1 MKPAARLAQIKPS
14 PTLALNAK
22 AKELR
27 AQGRPII
34 NLSVGE
40 PDFDTPEH
48 IKQGAIAAIHAGKTK
63 YTAPDGTP
71 ELKTAIINKFR
82 QENKLDYQISEIII
96 SVGAKHSLYNIAQ
109 ALIDEGDEVI
119 IPAPYWV
126 SYPDIV
132 MLAEGKPIIIEASF
146 EQHFKITAEQLE
158 KAITPKTKFF
168 ILNSPS
174 NPTGMDYSLTE
185 LKALAEVLK
194 KHPHVNII
202 SDDIYEHIRWSD
214 QPFVNIVNAC
224 PDLKDRTLVVN
235 GVSKGYAM
243 TGWRIGYIAG
253 PEVAITAM
261 RKIQSQSTS
270 NPCSIAQEAARTAL
284 EDNTSISCIKDMVK
298 AFKKRHDLVTNRLNN
313 IPGMRCLAVQG
324 TFYAFVNVEGVI
336 AQRQDINSDSELA
349 ELLLNKANVAS
360 VPGSAFGSPGHL
372 RLSYAL
378 NEATLTQALD
388 QIEQVLR

>member
-132 MLAEGKPIIIEASF
+132 MLAGGKPIIIEASF

-214 QPFVNIVNAC
+214 QSFVNIVNAC
-224 PDLKDRTLVVN
+224 PELKDRTLVVN

-284 EDNTSISCIKDMVK
+284 EDSASVSCIENMVK
-298 AFKKRHDLVTNRLNN
+298 AFKKRHDLVTSRLNN

-378 NEATLTQALD
+378 DEATLTQALD

>member
-1 MKPAARLAQIKPS
+1 MKPASRLAQIKPS

-27 AQGRPII
+27 AQGQPII

-48 IKQGAIAAIHAGKTK
+48 IKQGAIAAINAGKTK

-71 ELKTAIINKFR
+71 ELKAAIINKFK
-82 QENKLDYQISEIII
+82 QENQLDYQPSEIIV
-96 SVGAKHSLYNIAQ
+96 SAGAKHSLYNIAQ

-132 MLAEGKPIIIEASF
+132 MLAGGKPVIVEASF
-146 EQHFKITAEQLE
+146 EQNFKITAEQLE
-158 KAITPKTKFF
+158 KAITPKTKFV
-168 ILNSPS
+168 IINSPS
-174 NPTGMDYSLTE
+174 NPTGMDYSLAE
-185 LKALAEVLK
+185 LKDLADVLK
-194 KHPHVNII
+194 KHSHVNII

-214 QPFVNIVNAC
+214 QPFVNILNAC
-224 PDLKDRTLVVN
+224 PELKDRTLIVN

-253 PEVAITAM
+253 PKIAITAM

-270 NPCSIAQEAARTAL
+270 NPCSVAQEAARTAL
-284 EDNTSISCIKDMVK
+284 EDSTSISCINEMVK
-298 AFKKRHDLVTNRLNN
+298 EFKKRHDLVTSRLNT
-313 IPGMRCLAVQG
+313 ISGMRCLGVEG
-324 TFYAFVNVEGVI
+324 TFYAFVNVDGVI
-336 AQRQDINSDSELA
+336 AGRDDINSDSELA
-349 ELLLNKANVAS
+349 ELLLNEANVAS

-378 NEATLTQALD
+378 DEATLTQALD
-388 QIEQVLR
+388 QIEKALS

>member
-71 ELKTAIINKFR
+71 ELKTAISNKLKK
-82 QENKLDYQISEIII
+82 ENKLDYQINEIII

-132 MLAEGKPIIIEASF
+132 MLAGGKPVIVEASF

-174 NPTGMDYSLTE
+174 NPTGMDYSLAE

-214 QPFVNIVNAC
+214 QPFVNIINAC
-224 PDLKDRTLVVN
+224 PELKDRTLVVN

-253 PEVAITAM
+253 PEIAITAM

-298 AFKKRHDLVTNRLNN
+298 AFKKRHDLVTSRLNN

-336 AQRQDINSDSELA
+336 AQRQDISSDSELA

-378 NEATLTQALD
+378 DEATLTQALD
-388 QIEQVLR
+388 QIEQALR

>member
-1 MKPAARLAQIKPS
+1 MQPAARLAQIKPS

-71 ELKTAIINKFR
+71 ELKTAIINKFK

-132 MLAEGKPIIIEASF
+132 MLAGGKPIIIEASF

-174 NPTGMDYSLTE
+174 NPTGMDYSLAE

-224 PDLKDRTLVVN
+224 PELKDRTLIVN

-298 AFKKRHDLVTNRLNN
+298 AFKKRHDLVTSRLNN

-378 NEATLTQALD
+378 DEATLTQALD
-388 QIEQVLR
+388 QIEQALR

>member
-71 ELKTAIINKFR
+71 ELKTAIINKFK

-132 MLAEGKPIIIEASF
+132 MLAGGKPIIIEASF

-224 PDLKDRTLVVN
+224 PKLKDRTLVVN

-253 PEVAITAM
+253 PEIAITAM

-298 AFKKRHDLVTNRLNN
+298 AFKKRHDLVTSRLNN

-378 NEATLTQALD
+378 DEATLTQALD